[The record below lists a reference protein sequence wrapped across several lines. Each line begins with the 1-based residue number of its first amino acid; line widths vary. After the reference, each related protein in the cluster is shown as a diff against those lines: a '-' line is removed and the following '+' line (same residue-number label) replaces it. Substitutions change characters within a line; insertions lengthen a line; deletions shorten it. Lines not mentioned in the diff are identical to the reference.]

1 MSLQFKLIY
10 SLIHKVMRNAGFAI
24 TEVITIGSGNQAG
37 TNSAN
42 LQSLV
47 VSRIFISKKIS
58 Y

>member
-1 MSLQFKLIY
+1 
-10 SLIHKVMRNAGFAI
+10 MRNAGFAI